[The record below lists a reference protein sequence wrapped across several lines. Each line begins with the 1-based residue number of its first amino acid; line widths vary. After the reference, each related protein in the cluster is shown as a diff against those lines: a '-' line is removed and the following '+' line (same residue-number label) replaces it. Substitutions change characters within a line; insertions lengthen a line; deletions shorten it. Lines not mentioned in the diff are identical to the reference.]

1 MVWTTSLL
9 NNIVII
15 MLLTSLSGGLLVVI
29 WLGIGAILE
38 KLGFINIVY
47 ELLKMVI
54 AFFFLPISY
63 LGLKLFGR
71 KLGHGFLFAPI
82 SAEWKELVLIL
93 GIWAFVVVLALG
105 ALGYEIYRMNRYFRS
120 AFTAKKEARELL
132 AEICEE
138 LKIPVHKVELKS
150 SYRTQIPCVTG
161 VWRAK
166 VILPVEEFEE
176 ETLRVILTHELTHFK
191 QKDLLLKRIS
201 LMVLILHFFNPLAWL
216 LFEKIQVWSEYAC
229 DYRSYPHCGG
239 IKHYFEVLMGFAS
252 ENKGRVSFSSQLYE
266 DRHELVERVKKLS
279 KVSKIKK
286 RAKLS
291 VVLVMCVAFMGS
303 SISVGAAT
311 MQTAKAYEHLYR
323 AAESATSAEFDE
335 AVSSEYVLYTESG
348 ETLGITLIEDA
359 TVTVTRA
366 LYNIVWDVPA
376 RSRVSAPYFS
386 LTEGQSVVVTAS
398 MLPAD
403 IEVKVGL
410 ESANGTRRYVLA
422 ADWASYSFPIEEDG
436 SYRVYIQNDSYTDV
450 SVEGSYII
458 K

>member
-1 MVWTTSLL
+1 
-9 NNIVII
+9 

-63 LGLKLFGR
+63 LGLKLFER
-71 KLGHGFLFAPI
+71 KLGNGFLFAPI
-82 SAEWKELVLIL
+82 SAEWKELILIL
-93 GIWAFVVVLALG
+93 GIWGFVVVVAFS
-105 ALGYEIYRMNRYFRS
+105 AFGYEVYRLNRHFRD
-120 AFTAKKEARELL
+120 AIPAKKAYQMLLEEVCKELG
-132 AEICEE
+132 
-138 LKIPVHKVELKS
+138 IPIHKVELKR
-150 SYRTQIPCVTG
+150 SYRVEVPCVTG
-161 VWRAK
+161 LRRAK
-166 VILPVEEFEE
+166 VVLPMEDFEK

-239 IKHYFEVLMGFAS
+239 IRHYFEVLMQVAS
-252 ENKGRVSFSSQLYE
+252 GDAGRESFSSQLYE
-266 DRHELVERVKKLS
+266 DQHELVERVKKLS

-286 RAKLS
+286 RTKLS

-335 AVSSEYVLYTESG
+335 AASSEYVVYTESG
-348 ETLGITLIEDA
+348 ETPGITLIEKETNMLA
-359 TVTVTRA
+359 RA
-366 LYNIVWDVPA
+366 VYGFDWEVPA
-376 RSRVSAPYFS
+376 RSRVSAAYYS
-386 LTEGQSVVVTAS
+386 LTEGQSVLITAS
-398 MLPAD
+398 MVPAD
-403 IEVKVGL
+403 IEIKVGL
-410 ESANGTRRYVLA
+410 ESADGTRRYVLA

-436 SYRVYIQNDSYTDV
+436 KYRVYVQNDSYTDIEV
-450 SVEGSYII
+450 QGSYII